1 MADNKAI
8 DEYQK
13 LYEEHGDKL
22 DIMDCEVYYFSVNNW
37 FGGRDYPEDPRFEK
51 WVGMARDENGKYIMK
66 GTFYDDEWVK
76 ANKLCVKYGAYDMST
91 NFLVTAPRE
100 WILENCPE
108 LLSDKEYEYF
118 TLIGNEK
125 VRHTQKYASFM
136 CTRDDNGDL
145 YDRFGWTFLE
155 YKEENFGTHWYDEDL
170 QTTEGEDE
178 T

>member
-1 MADNKAI
+1 MADNKVIEA
-8 DEYQK
+8 YQK

-22 DIMDCEVYYFSVNNW
+22 DIMDCAVYYFSVNNW
-37 FGGRDYPEDPRFEK
+37 FSASDYPEDPRFEK
-51 WVGMARDENGKYIMK
+51 WVGMARDENGDFIEK

-76 ANKLCVKYGAYDMST
+76 ANKLCVKYGALDMST

-118 TLIGNEK
+118 TLRGNEK
-125 VRHTQKYASFM
+125 VRHTKKYASFM
-136 CTRDDNGDL
+136 CYRDENGDL

-170 QTTEGEDE
+170 QTTEDEDK